1 MASILSVLSLPAP
14 HISLYSE
21 ERQLLCFKLSYK
33 KSSPCLW
40 PTVCKDLRPVN
51 GHRNEFESRSLPGW
65 AFRWLSPWCR
75 LVRDPEPETPSST
88 PGFLTH
94 RSCEIMHTLCLKVL
108 SFRVICCAAVN
119 NKYNITSS
127 FLVTMILKHNPR
139 KEEES
144 RAENQESSDRLGNRM
159 TASTSLFQRLP
170 FFP

>member
-1 MASILSVLSLPAP
+1 MSTSRSDWKRQWLLSWVFSLSPLHIYPFILRKDSCCVLSYPIRRAA
-14 HISLYSE
+14 HVSGQQSA
-21 ERQLLCFKLSYK
+21 
-33 KSSPCLW
+33 
-40 PTVCKDLRPVN
+40 KDLRPVN
-51 GHRNEFESRSLPGW
+51 GHRNEFVSRSLPGW

-75 LVRDPEPETPSST
+75 LVRDSEPETPSYT

-139 KEEES
+139 KEE
-144 RAENQESSDRLGNRM
+144 
-159 TASTSLFQRLP
+159 
-170 FFP
+170 